1 MQVNAATLYPTNT
14 KEPTIYPSS
23 PPSRGPSSVPVD
35 TTGDGIADHIGYD
48 TNSDGQLDTF
58 TPIMQHTQPMMQQ
71 PYSGH
76 HQPITQQ
83 PYSGHHQQQGVQMQ
97 MQQQQQGTGTLHIKY
112 LEASGCAECRQICIC
127 TIPWDPIQP
136 SHNSRY
142 ELCIDGE
149 SKSNLCVQ
157 GFSCSYELS
166 PYVQHTVE
174 LKSTG
179 VSGFFSSVIGAGP
192 VVSVKVQI
200 NPGQTKTFEIGHH
213 FQRCVNKRNTH
224 PYFQEKMM

>member
-1 MQVNAATLYPTNT
+1 MVERGRAYLQQCIEPTVNSVCSAQRLSIMQVNAATLYPTNT

-97 MQQQQQGTGTLHIKY
+97 MQQQQQGTGTLHIKVF
-112 LEASGCAECRQICIC
+112 
-127 TIPWDPIQP
+127 
-136 SHNSRY
+136 
-142 ELCIDGE
+142 
-149 SKSNLCVQ
+149 NLFLFLFLLSILLNQ
-157 GFSCSYELS
+157 SC
-166 PYVQHTVE
+166 
-174 LKSTG
+174 
-179 VSGFFSSVIGAGP
+179 
-192 VVSVKVQI
+192 
-200 NPGQTKTFEIGHH
+200 
-213 FQRCVNKRNTH
+213 
-224 PYFQEKMM
+224 